1 MTDSALEGIKI
12 VDLSTGIAGPYCTKM
27 FADFGAEV
35 VKIEDPQGGDP
46 CRHWA
51 PFFQDDPHP
60 EKSGL
65 FLHLNTNKKGIT
77 LNVRSEFGKKTLKDL
92 VRDAD
97 ILVENYGPGVMD
109 SLGLGYS
116 ELEKVNPSLVM
127 VSISNFGQ
135 NGPYKDYKGT
145 ELTLWAMCGRMYITG
160 HPDREPLK
168 LGGTVCMGLAGATA
182 AAAAMSAYFGAQLTG
197 EGQQVDVSILQALLG
212 AVDNRLLSYQ
222 YDHEIPKR
230 EGGRREG
237 TYPSG
242 FYPASDGFFQL
253 AGGGTRRWPRVARM
267 LDMPELVNDPRFSS
281 ADARQMNHGEF
292 DAIFYPWAIDRT
304 RLEVVQKAQEA
315 RVFAAAVL
323 NIGEVVEDEHNS
335 YRGFFVEIDHPVV
348 GKVRYPGAPAKMTES
363 PWQVPRHAPLFGEHN
378 EEIYCRRLGYAKTDL
393 VKLRE
398 QGAI

>member
-1 MTDSALEGIKI
+1 MTDKALEGIKI
-12 VDLSTGIAGPYCTKM
+12 VDLSTGIAGPYCTKL

-35 VKIEDPQGGDP
+35 IKIEDPQGGDP

-65 FLHLNTNKKGIT
+65 FLNLNTNKKGIT
-77 LNVRSEFGKKTLKDL
+77 LNVRSDFGRKTVLELAK
-92 VRDAD
+92 DAD
-97 ILVENYGPGVMD
+97 ILVESYGPGVMD

-135 NGPYKDYKGT
+135 NGPYKDYKGV

-168 LGGTVCMGLAGATA
+168 LGGTVCTGLAGTA
-182 AAAAMSAYFGAQLTG
+182 ALAAAISAYFGAQLTG

-212 AVDNRLLSYQ
+212 AVDNRLLGYS
-222 YDHEIPKR
+222 YDHEVPRR

-237 TYPSG
+237 TYPGG
-242 FYPASDGFFQL
+242 FYYASDGYLQL

-267 LDMPELVNDPRFSS
+267 LDMPELINDPRFTSQE
-281 ADARQMNHGEF
+281 ARQMNHGEF
-292 DAIFYPWAIDRT
+292 DAIFYPWVIERT
-304 RLEVVQKAQEA
+304 KAEIVRLAQDA
-315 RVFAAAVL
+315 RVFAASVL
-323 NIGEVVEDEHNS
+323 DIGEVVEDEHNKF
-335 YRGFFVEIDHPVV
+335 RGFFVEIDHPVV
-348 GKVRYPGAPAKMTES
+348 GKIRYPGAPAKLMET

-378 EEIYCRRLGYAKTDL
+378 EEIYCGRLGYAKTDL
-393 VKLRE
+393 AKLRE